1 MDSFP
6 KPEFV
11 YKNRLRSLLYDYNV
25 QPQLLKEIISIIGEA
40 VDENIEYLRLPYRK
54 YVRITEE
61 MKPEE
66 RDLADAFNRIS
77 MEVNTWSE
85 RTNKLIDVLKWK

>member
-1 MDSFP
+1 MDNFP
-6 KPEFV
+6 KPAFV
-11 YKNRLRSLLYDYNV
+11 YENRLRSLLYDYNV
-25 QPQLLKEIISIIGEA
+25 QSKLVKEIIAIMGEA
-40 VDENIEYLRLPYRK
+40 VDENVEYLRLPYRK
-54 YVRITEE
+54 YIRITEG

-66 RDLADAFNRIS
+66 RDRADIFNRIS